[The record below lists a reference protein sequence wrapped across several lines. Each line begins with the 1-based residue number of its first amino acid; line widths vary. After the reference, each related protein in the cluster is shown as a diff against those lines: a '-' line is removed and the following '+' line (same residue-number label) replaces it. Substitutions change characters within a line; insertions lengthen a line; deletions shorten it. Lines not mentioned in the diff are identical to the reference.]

1 MMEDLRVDEEV
12 LPQWSADEEDEALIK
27 EALER
32 RTSQQVE
39 QSEPKQSGAK
49 RSLTAQISHQIE
61 GNETPKRRREASRI
75 HAIFLTPRYSEQFE
89 GKNIPLSTVR
99 DAIANVLINDW
110 SAGLDVITRGA
121 EKTEISNVFRIGM
134 EDEDTAL
141 RFRMYYSEK
150 TKIDHNHTQGQEQGR
165 DTDAIYLLLTAT
177 HTPKLGSARRQLR

>member
-1 MMEDLRVDEEV
+1 
-12 LPQWSADEEDEALIK
+12 
-27 EALER
+27 
-32 RTSQQVE
+32 
-39 QSEPKQSGAK
+39 
-49 RSLTAQISHQIE
+49 
-61 GNETPKRRREASRI
+61 
-75 HAIFLTPRYSEQFE
+75 
-89 GKNIPLSTVR
+89 R